1 MLASA
6 RCAAVVA
13 LAAFWSSA
21 SQAQITVSGDPALM
35 KISAAVAGGAPT
47 SVSNALTTYT
57 VAKPASGSWTVTAQ
71 LSAAMPAG
79 VTLTINLAVSGVAVS
94 AGVVTLTTAPVNVVT
109 NIRGKIS
116 AKSITY
122 SLSATTAAGVVSSQ
136 TRRVTLTA
144 VAAP

>member
-6 RCAAVVA
+6 KCAAVVA

-21 SQAQITVSGDPALM
+21 AQAQITVSGDPALM
-35 KISAAVAGGAPT
+35 KISAAVAGGTPA

-57 VAKPASGSWTVTAQ
+57 VTKPGSGSWTITAQ
-71 LSAAMPAG
+71 LNTVMPAG
-79 VTLTINLAVSGVAVS
+79 VTLTTSFAASSGAAS
-94 AGVVTLTTAPVNVVT
+94 AGTVTLTTAAVKVVT
-109 NIRGKIS
+109 GITKKQSNET
-116 AKSITY
+116 ITY
-122 SLSATTAAGVVSSQ
+122 TLSATPAAGVVSLQ